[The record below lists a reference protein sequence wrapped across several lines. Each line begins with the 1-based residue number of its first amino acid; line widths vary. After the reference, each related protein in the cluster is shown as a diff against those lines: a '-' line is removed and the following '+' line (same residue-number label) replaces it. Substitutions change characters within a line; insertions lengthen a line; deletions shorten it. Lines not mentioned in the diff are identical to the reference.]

1 MADLQLAPPRPRSVL
16 PAALI
21 AVLVLAAIA
30 WAVFRFNPDHVA
42 DLKVT
47 EVQTFAPHTE
57 IKALEST
64 TEAHSNM
71 RVLSKSTATAGEDDL
86 YVIVTTSLTDR
97 LRLPIFLEGTQAQ
110 VTLADGSQLEP
121 RIIFG
126 DTLKRLQS
134 IFPALT
140 PMVSHPLALDDQ
152 VDPGQIRTGSVV
164 LLMPG
169 VPADTWAKKRDATL
183 TILLRNQGPQTTKLP

>member
-47 EVQTFAPHTE
+47 GIQTFAPHTE
-57 IKALEST
+57 VKALEITSKL
-64 TEAHSNM
+64 HSNM
-71 RVLSKSTATAGEDDL
+71 RVLSKSTAAAGEDDL
-86 YVIVTTSLTDR
+86 YVIVNASITDR
-97 LRLPIFLEGTQAQ
+97 LRLPLFLEGTQIH

-140 PMVSHPLALDDQ
+140 PMVANPLALDDQ
-152 VDPGQIRTGSVV
+152 VDPGQTRSGSIV